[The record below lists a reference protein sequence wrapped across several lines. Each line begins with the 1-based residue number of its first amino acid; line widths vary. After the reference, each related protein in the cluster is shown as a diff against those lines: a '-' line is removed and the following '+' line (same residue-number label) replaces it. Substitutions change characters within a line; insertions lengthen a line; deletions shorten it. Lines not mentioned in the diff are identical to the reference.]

1 MRKEIS
7 LGQVFQKINRV
18 CFSGDNRQLNYS
30 MRPITYNNLPVRCF
44 KMPYLIENFNF
55 TYMFSFCT
63 DGQTNLIREFVT
75 AKLNTENRRGKT
87 GKIILIIL
95 ISALN

>member
-1 MRKEIS
+1 
-7 LGQVFQKINRV
+7 
-18 CFSGDNRQLNYS
+18 
-30 MRPITYNNLPVRCF
+30 
-44 KMPYLIENFNF
+44 MPYLIENFNF